1 MKLSLIQVPY
11 DSGHFGERIGRGPL
25 HFVEHGLLDRLARQN
40 RQVELVEIRASGGFY
55 TELGRAVELQRQTH
69 EAVTRAL
76 AAGALPVLLT
86 GNCYLAAL
94 GTLSALPQG
103 STGVVWLDAHGDFN
117 TPETSGSGFFD
128 GMVLA
133 MLTGRCWPGL
143 AASMQ
148 SLEPVADNH
157 VVLIGARDLDPEE
170 ERLLTES
177 KVSRVSVSGLRGN
190 ESVADS
196 VSSQLDRLPREIE
209 TTYLHVDLDV
219 LDPSVLRANPFAAPG
234 GLELDELLGVVAG
247 VGRRHRIGAVAL
259 TAYDPNCDEAESGS
273 GVAETVLEAVLDQ
286 REVTV

>member
-1 MKLSLIQVPY
+1 MKLSVIQVPY

-25 HFVEHGLLDRLARQN
+25 HLVEGGLLDRLARPD
-40 RQVELVEIRASGGFY
+40 RQVELVEIRASEGFF

-69 EAVTRAL
+69 GAVTRAL

-103 STGVVWLDAHGDFN
+103 QKGVVWLDAHGDFN

-133 MLTGRCWPGL
+133 MLTGRCWSGL

-148 SLEPVADNH
+148 SFESVADEG

-170 ERLLTES
+170 ERLLAES
-177 KVSRVSVSGLRGN
+177 RVTRVSVDDLRSE

-196 VSSQLDRLPREIE
+196 VSSYLDRISKEID
-209 TTYLHVDLDV
+209 TIYLHIDLDV
-219 LDPSVLRANPFAAPG
+219 LDPSALRANPFAAPG
-234 GLELDELLGVVAG
+234 GLELDDLLEVIAG
-247 VGRRHRIGAVAL
+247 VGRRHSIGAIAR
-259 TAYDPNCDEAESGS
+259 TAYDPECDEEKRGL
-273 GVAETVLEAVLDQ
+273 GVAATVLNAVLD
-286 REVTV
+286 ELDT